1 MDRTLALVLRNKKLL
16 TALGTSSAVLSSG
29 FVVWKSWRAS
39 HSQHQVELPA
49 SIVDG
54 IGSDHDDIALSPAE
68 TKEELR
74 CLIPRQL
81 RRPWRLL
88 HQANSG
94 QYEQHLKAVT
104 ELSQLSLS
112 DGEMVQLAQAA
123 QRRTAVGLAR
133 CEGADQR
140 WFLRVP
146 LPASVTSGDLLDL
159 LRDVLLMLPVGGAG
173 GQETVH
179 TCIRTL
185 TDSALEDISH
195 SYEQTVDTDISSSFH
210 VESHHLR
217 SVPGPSITTETIVE
231 HCLQALLSHSTLAD
245 HCSLM
250 TSSTTLPLLSRLAD
264 TFPHNLKLKSLIGQ
278 ILANIS
284 QHPDLLEAVWRGG
297 WVGRLAGWRSSPS
310 LEVSLPAEKCLA
322 NMDAEYGGS
331 IFSPGIYL
339 LAPSERLVRH
349 TNSLSNWGVD
359 VVFVHGLWGGLF
371 FTWRQ
376 REREGEGGSSHCSHC
391 WPRDWLLQDS
401 TARDHVR
408 LIGCDFH
415 SYLSQWGND
424 CPAQNFNRNLQERSE
439 DMLDRLTRA
448 GVGSRPVIFVGH
460 SMGGLIIKKMLLLA
474 QSSQQ
479 ENIRSLAENTRGVV
493 FYSTPHEGSHIAK
506 MNSVLKYIVFPS
518 IEVQELEINHPDLID
533 LNSYFKT
540 FVEKFKTRVI
550 SFGETLPTRHLG
562 LDFQFVPLESANP
575 GVGEFHAVPY
585 NHIDICKPDNVKSIL
600 FRKLSNM
607 LWDCLDDASPFL
619 Q

>member
-1 MDRTLALVLRNKKLL
+1 MDRTLALVLRNRRLL

-29 FVVWKSWRAS
+29 LVAWQAWRAS
-39 HSQHQVELPA
+39 HQHQVELPA
-49 SIVDG
+49 NIVDG
-54 IGSDHDDIALSPAE
+54 IGSDYDDIALSPAE
-68 TKEELR
+68 TAEELR

-88 HQANSG
+88 HQANTG
-94 QYEQHLKAVT
+94 HYEQHLKAVT
-104 ELSQLSLS
+104 ELARLTLS
-112 DGEMVQLAQAA
+112 DGEMVQLAQASH
-123 QRRTAVGLAR
+123 RRTAVGLAR
-133 CEGADQR
+133 SEGADPR

-146 LPASVTSGDLLDL
+146 LPDSVTSGDLLDL
-159 LRDVLLMLPVGGAG
+159 LRDILVMLSVSRAG
-173 GQETVH
+173 DQETVH
-179 TCIRTL
+179 TCIKTL
-185 TDSALEDISH
+185 TESALEDISH

-231 HCLQALLSHSTLAD
+231 HCLQALLSHSTLAE

-264 TFPHNLKLKSLIGQ
+264 TFPHNLKVKSLIGQ

-284 QHPDLLEAVWRGG
+284 QHPDHLEAVWRAG
-297 WVGRLAGWRSSPS
+297 WVGRLADWRSTTH

-322 NMDAEYGGS
+322 NLDAEYGGTV
-331 IFSPGIYL
+331 FSPGIYL
-339 LAPSERLVRH
+339 LAPSERLVTH
-349 TNSLSNWGVD
+349 TNTLSNWGVD
-359 VVFVHGLWGGLF
+359 VVFVHGLWGGVF

-376 REREGEGGSSHCSHC
+376 REKEGLQAGGSDC

-424 CPAQNFNRNLQERSE
+424 CPAQNFKRNLEERSE
-439 DMLDRLTRA
+439 DMLERLVRA

-474 QSSQQ
+474 QSSQHQ
-479 ENIRSLAENTRGVV
+479 NIRSLAENTKGVV

-506 MNSVLKYIVFPS
+506 MNPLLKYFIFPS
-518 IEVQELEINHPDLID
+518 IEVQELEINHPALID

-540 FVEKFKTRVI
+540 FVEKFKTRVV
-550 SFGETLPTRHLG
+550 SFGETLPSRHLG

>member
-1 MDRTLALVLRNKKLL
+1 MDRTLAIVLRNKKVL

-29 FVVWKSWRAS
+29 FVAWQAWRAS
-39 HSQHQVELPA
+39 HKQHQVELPA
-49 SIVDG
+49 NIVDG
-54 IGSDHDDIALSPAE
+54 IGSDYDDIALSPAE
-68 TKEELR
+68 TAEELK

-94 QYEQHLKAVT
+94 HYEQHLKAVT
-104 ELSQLSLS
+104 ELARLSLS
-112 DGEMVQLAQAA
+112 EGEMVQLAQASH
-123 QRRTAVGLAR
+123 RRTAVGLAR
-133 CEGADQR
+133 CEGADPR

-146 LPASVTSGDLLDL
+146 LPDTVTSGDLLDL
-159 LRDVLLMLPVGGAG
+159 LRDILLMLADAGSG

-185 TDSALEDISH
+185 TDTALEDISH

-217 SVPGPSITTETIVE
+217 SVPGPSITT
-231 HCLQALLSHSTLAD
+231 
-245 HCSLM
+245 
-250 TSSTTLPLLSRLAD
+250 D
-264 TFPHNLKLKSLIGQ
+264 TFPHNLKVKSLIGQ

-284 QHPDLLEAVWRGG
+284 QHPEYWEAVWRGG
-297 WVGRLAGWRSSPS
+297 WVGRLAEWRSSPH

-322 NMDAEYGGS
+322 NLDAEYGGT

-339 LAPSERLVRH
+339 LAPSDRLVTH

-359 VVFVHGLWGGLF
+359 VVFVHGLWGGVF

-376 REREGEGGSSHCSHC
+376 REREGLQSEFSHC

-424 CPAQNFNRNLQERSE
+424 CPAQSFKRNLDERSE
-439 DMLDRLTRA
+439 DMLERLARA

-474 QSSQQ
+474 QSSHQD
-479 ENIRSLAENTRGVV
+479 NIRALAENTKGVL

-506 MNSVLKYIVFPS
+506 MNSVLKYIIFPS
-518 IEVQELEINHPDLID
+518 IEVQELEINHPALID
-533 LNSYFKT
+533 LNTYFKS
-540 FVEKFKTRVI
+540 FVEKFKTRVV